1 MTKSERFKPLV
12 RMAES
17 KEMDAAKEL
26 GDCARVLK
34 EKQARLDELLRYR
47 QEYAQR
53 LQQDGAA
60 GISARKLR
68 DYQAFLANLDRGIQE
83 QRKVVAQ
90 AAGMLEEKKQ
100 QWSSKR
106 TRTKALDNAVARFK
120 DDERQ
125 SHARREQKESDERA
139 IHNYGDP
146 KKS

>member
-17 KEMDAAKEL
+17 KELDAAKEL
-26 GDCARVLK
+26 GDCARILK
-34 EKQARLDELLRYR
+34 EKQAGLDELRHYR

-53 LQQDGAA
+53 FQQDGAA
-60 GISARKLR
+60 GISARKVR
-68 DYQAFLANLDRGIQE
+68 DYQAFLATLDRGIEE
-83 QRKVVAQ
+83 QRKVVDQ
-90 AAGMLEEKKQ
+90 AARNLEEKKQ
-100 QWSSKR
+100 QWSTKR

-125 SHARREQKESDERA
+125 TQARREQKESDERA
-139 IHNYGDP
+139 IQNYGDP